1 MGALFVAMAGWIPPT
16 SGSCPPEVRLRTE
29 IRDALNI
36 RCCVVVYYTQYH
48 GSNYPARKC
57 TTKQFSI
64 EVEVTCAAVRF
75 IYRYNFF
82 LSPWCPPCCRFYVA
96 NGDLWVLAAIQLLL
110 YRRVQVRS
118 LVAFTKRH
126 GLLIIFSASLS
137 SNCWATARIASDDDV
152 GEIRVMIIDS
162 TRVGCAWCDV

>member
-1 MGALFVAMAGWIPPT
+1 M
-16 SGSCPPEVRLRTE
+16 
-29 IRDALNI
+29 
-36 RCCVVVYYTQYH
+36 
-48 GSNYPARKC
+48 
-57 TTKQFSI
+57 
-64 EVEVTCAAVRF
+64 
-75 IYRYNFF
+75 
-82 LSPWCPPCCRFYVA
+82 A

-110 YRRVQVRS
+110 YRRVQVQS

-162 TRVGCAWCDV
+162 TGVGWSVVLGEMFRICVPT